1 MKPNRLSILA
11 LSVLGSANVFADVDY
26 KIDLSQPQ
34 HHLAKVSVTFP
45 EAKAGE
51 LTVNLPVWRT
61 GKYQVLPLSDGVRL
75 FTAKDSKGNP
85 LPWKRSASGEWKIAL
100 DNPTN
105 VTVSYQLYANELGQR
120 VRHIDSSHAYL
131 DASGVLMYSPQFRE
145 DPVAVQLTV
154 PENWQSYSGMS
165 SGKMAHSFIAPNYD
179 VLIDSPIETG
189 VSTHNKFSAN
199 GKDYEL
205 VFWGEGN
212 YDADKV
218 VKDLTALSGQAK
230 AIWDDYP
237 FDRYVYMVHATSGA
251 GGATEHLN
259 STVIQ
264 LPRFS
269 FRERKDYLRF
279 ISTASHEFI
288 HTWNVKAYR
297 PAGLV
302 PYDYQHENMTE
313 LLWIAEGS
321 TSYFQGQLLL
331 RAGVMTPKEF
341 LEDLAKRIEKSE
353 LTPGRE
359 IQSVAE
365 ASLGE
370 WSSTGGDYAINHS
383 VNIYSEGYLAS
394 LALDFSLLT
403 DSNLA
408 HSYRD
413 VHRKLYQDYRVP
425 KGYTVADVQQI
436 LKDLSGKDYGPWW
449 QSHVNSPLSLEFS
462 SLLSQAGLVMS
473 YGKDAKAEPFTGM
486 TLSSEYGS
494 LVLAQV
500 LRNSPAWQAGI
511 VVGDEIIAING
522 LKVTAQG
529 FDKRIKDFKVGDKV
543 EITFFNNDKIKQ
555 VALTLGEKQ
564 SGKLVLK
571 GDVKATKQ
579 QKAFFK
585 AWLGIDWPFDNKGE
599 LLTKS

>member
-1 MKPNRLSILA
+1 MKPSRLSIFA
-11 LSVLGSANVFADVDY
+11 FSALGSANVFADVNY
-26 KIDLSQPQ
+26 SIDLSQPQ
-34 HHLAKVSVTFP
+34 HHLAQVSVTFP

-51 LTVNLPVWRT
+51 LSVHLPVWRT

-75 FTAKDSKGNP
+75 FTAKDSQGNS
-85 LPWKRSASGEWKIAL
+85 LAWKRTTSGEWQIAL
-100 DNPTN
+100 DKPSR

-120 VRHIDSSHAYL
+120 VRHIDATHAYL
-131 DASGVLMYSPQFRE
+131 DASGVLMYSPQFRQ
-145 DPVAVQLTV
+145 DPVSVQLTV

-165 SGKMAHSFIAPNYD
+165 SGQMAHSFIAPNYD

-189 VSTHNKFSAN
+189 TSTHKKFTAN

-237 FDRYVYMVHATSGA
+237 FERYVYMVHATSGA
-251 GGATEHLN
+251 SGATEHLN

-269 FRERKDYLRF
+269 FRERNDYLRF

-365 ASLGE
+365 ASLGQ

-449 QSHVNSPLSLEFS
+449 QRHVNSPLRLEFP

-486 TLSSEYGS
+486 TLSSEHGS
-494 LVLAQV
+494 LVLSQV
-500 LRNSPAWQAGI
+500 LRNGPAWQSGI
-511 VVGDEIIAING
+511 VAGDEIIAING

-543 EITFFNNDKIKQ
+543 DVILFNNDKIKQ
-555 VALTLGEKQ
+555 VTLTLGEKQ

-599 LLTKS
+599 LVTKS

>member
-1 MKPNRLSILA
+1 M
-11 LSVLGSANVFADVDY
+11 
-26 KIDLSQPQ
+26 
-34 HHLAKVSVTFP
+34 
-45 EAKAGE
+45 
-51 LTVNLPVWRT
+51 
-61 GKYQVLPLSDGVRL
+61 
-75 FTAKDSKGNP
+75 
-85 LPWKRSASGEWKIAL
+85 
-100 DNPTN
+100 
-105 VTVSYQLYANELGQR
+105 
-120 VRHIDSSHAYL
+120 
-131 DASGVLMYSPQFRE
+131 
-145 DPVAVQLTV
+145 
-154 PENWQSYSGMS
+154 
-165 SGKMAHSFIAPNYD
+165 
-179 VLIDSPIETG
+179 
-189 VSTHNKFSAN
+189 
-199 GKDYEL
+199 
-205 VFWGEGN
+205 
-212 YDADKV
+212 
-218 VKDLTALSGQAK
+218 
-230 AIWDDYP
+230 
-237 FDRYVYMVHATSGA
+237 
-251 GGATEHLN
+251 
-259 STVIQ
+259 
-264 LPRFS
+264 
-269 FRERKDYLRF
+269 
-279 ISTASHEFI
+279 
-288 HTWNVKAYR
+288 
-297 PAGLV
+297 
-302 PYDYQHENMTE
+302 
-313 LLWIAEGS
+313 
-321 TSYFQGQLLL
+321 
-331 RAGVMTPKEF
+331 
-341 LEDLAKRIEKSE
+341 
-353 LTPGRE
+353 
-359 IQSVAE
+359 
-365 ASLGE
+365 
-370 WSSTGGDYAINHS
+370 
-383 VNIYSEGYLAS
+383 NIYSEGYLAS

-500 LRNSPAWQAGI
+500 LRNSPAWRAGI
-511 VVGDEIIAING
+511 MAGDEIIAING

-543 EITFFNNDKIKQ
+543 EITLFNNDKIKQ